1 MRSREGIEEKKIARL
16 FLLFLR
22 GFAPSR
28 EVSHFPLRFD
38 DGEEVGGVG
47 GGGDCGWGGWGRWRR
62 GWKMSHAKTRRREGI
77 KEVEIDLFSL
87 PFLRG
92 FATSR
97 EVSYF
102 LLCFD
107 DGEEVGGVGGE
118 VRRGAARCGEVRRG
132 AGRKMSHA
140 KPRRITMAM
149 TFIWIERL
157 L

>member
-1 MRSREGIEEKKIARL
+1 MFTGYFVPWSMLFMVRWIEVYFSREVAKELRRRK
-16 FLLFLR
+16 LL
-22 GFAPSR
+22 GFFCFFFAASR

-97 EVSYF
+97 EASYF

-118 VRRGAARCGEVRRG
+118 VRGGRCLTRSREG
-132 AGRKMSHA
+132 S
-140 KPRRITMAM
+140 
-149 TFIWIERL
+149 
-157 L
+157 